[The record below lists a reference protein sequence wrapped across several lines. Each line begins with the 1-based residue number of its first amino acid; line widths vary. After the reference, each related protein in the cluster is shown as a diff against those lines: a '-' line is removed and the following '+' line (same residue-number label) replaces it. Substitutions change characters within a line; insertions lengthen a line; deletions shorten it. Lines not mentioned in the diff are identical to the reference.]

1 VQVPTFQS
9 AASER
14 EELALIV
21 EALSRIPRLARLLQ
35 FLGDRYLEGRIDEI
49 TEYNIATEV
58 FGRSRNSFDCATD
71 SIARVEVHRLRKRL
85 REYYESEGRFHNLQ
99 ITIPL
104 RSYVP
109 DFSKRPAADPDAT
122 TTLSSLVFRDS
133 SERYATDLEKSA
145 AIPGEQES
153 GTAEAAP
160 PQLPSSFPKRRLGYA
175 VAVAMLAVLAVGAV
189 GYFVRNRS
197 TPSTRIANSNSRER
211 SQAST
216 PAGAAQVPLR
226 LLCGYDG
233 SPRIDSAGAYWQADR
248 YFSGGTA
255 FARPQSP
262 ILRTSDPMLFEH
274 W

>member
-35 FLGDRYLEGRIDEI
+35 FLGDRYLEGLIDEI

-104 RSYVP
+104 
-109 DFSKRPAADPDAT
+109 
-122 TTLSSLVFRDS
+122 
-133 SERYATDLEKSA
+133 
-145 AIPGEQES
+145 
-153 GTAEAAP
+153 
-160 PQLPSSFPKRRLGYA
+160 
-175 VAVAMLAVLAVGAV
+175 
-189 GYFVRNRS
+189 
-197 TPSTRIANSNSRER
+197 
-211 SQAST
+211 
-216 PAGAAQVPLR
+216 
-226 LLCGYDG
+226 
-233 SPRIDSAGAYWQADR
+233 
-248 YFSGGTA
+248 
-255 FARPQSP
+255 
-262 ILRTSDPMLFEH
+262 
-274 W
+274 